1 MSRQFLPISQLRTAA
16 RCWVPVYSKQPASRF
31 FSSRQR
37 FHIDFNNVNEHDNT
51 INLISNDD
59 VFTGDAHHD
68 ADMPFEPTVFSL
80 EEVTTAGPV
89 NKA

>member
-1 MSRQFLPISQLRTAA
+1 MSRHFLPISQLRTAA

-37 FHIDFNNVNEHDNT
+37 CINFNNINEHDSAV
-51 INLISNDD
+51 NLIANDD
-59 VFTGDAHHD
+59 VFASDDVHESEK
-68 ADMPFEPTVFSL
+68 PFEPTVFSL
-80 EEVTTAGPV
+80 EDITTAGPV